1 MYAIFVRHYRVSIAR
16 SVCSLVLAI
25 AKRATEKAL
34 PFAGEAV
41 GIGLGLFGVFRIVA
55 KS

>member
-1 MYAIFVRHYRVSIAR
+1 MYAIFIRHYRVSLAR
-16 SVCSLVLAI
+16 SIGSLVLAI
-25 AKRATEKAL
+25 AKRATEKTL

-41 GIGLGLFGVFRIVA
+41 GIGLGLFGVLRIVA